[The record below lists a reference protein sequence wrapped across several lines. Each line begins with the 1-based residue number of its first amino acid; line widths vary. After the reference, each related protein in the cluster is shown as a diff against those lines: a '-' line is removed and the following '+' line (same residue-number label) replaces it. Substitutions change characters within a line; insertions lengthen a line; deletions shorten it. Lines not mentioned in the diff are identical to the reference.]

1 MQLLWTQLPSV
12 PDAEG
17 FASPFAGI
25 GNDAL
30 LVGGGANFPAKR
42 PWEGGTKIWY
52 DTVFALPSPDGAWR
66 VAGRL
71 PRPCAYGISVTHG
84 GGVICAGGGDAREHF
99 RDVYKLKWNG
109 GELAVETLPA
119 LPRPCAFSSGAL
131 VGDVF
136 YLAGGIEAP
145 DSTRAMHTFWALDLT
160 RTATGWRELP
170 PWPGRER
177 MLAVAAGRQKGAG
190 QGGEFYLF
198 SGVALR
204 SGANGRP
211 EREPLLADGHAYDIG
226 AGVWRR
232 VADMAPRVA
241 AAAATPAPVAPD
253 GSVLVCTGDDGTKS
267 HLNGHPSHPGF
278 PRDVLAYKPDADKW
292 EIAGKT
298 PFSRA
303 TVPTVEWH
311 GKWIVVNGE
320 RLPGYRSPDVWALEI
335 R

>member
-1 MQLLWTQLPSV
+1 MQLHWTQLPSV

-25 GNDAL
+25 SNDAL

-42 PWEGGTKIWY
+42 PWEGGVKIWY
-52 DTVFALPSPDGAWR
+52 DTVFALPGPDSEWR

-84 GGVICAGGGDAREHF
+84 GGVICAGGGDARGHF
-99 RDVYKLKWNG
+99 RDVYKLKWVG
-109 GELAVETLPA
+109 GGLAVEPLPA

-131 VGDVF
+131 VGDVL

-160 RTATGWRELP
+160 RAAAGWRELP

-177 MLAVAAGRQKGAG
+177 MLAVAAG

-211 EREPLLADGHAYDIG
+211 EREPLLADGYAYNTG
-226 AGVWRR
+226 AGAWRR
-232 VADMAPRVA
+232 VADMTPRVA
-241 AAAATPAPVAPD
+241 AAAASPAPLASD
-253 GSVLVCTGDDGTKS
+253 GSILVCMGDDGTRT

-278 PRDVLAYKPDADKW
+278 PRDVLAYNPDADRW
-292 EIAGKT
+292 GLAGAT

-303 TVPTVEWH
+303 TVPTA
-311 GKWIVVNGE
+311 KWRGQWIMVNGE
-320 RLPGYRSPDVWALEI
+320 RLPGYRSPEVWALRTE
-335 R
+335 